1 MYFPTPPLLPV
12 PLADPVA
19 LPENPYELEHLR
31 GDIKRW
37 LEEREAEGIELK
49 RTLNVFLAHV
59 EAFKAGRLLDLPDVP
74 AFMEERERASLY
86 TAWEWPIWAACRFN
100 SEDCEQVAGFDQ
112 QSRFF
117 VQELADL
124 LNEPK
129 PDTCQAARLSY
140 RIVEA
145 QRAQAVSPMQRLLK
159 RVTAR
164 IAELKRDESR
174 IGPAGAGQMTEVT
187 ATSTESQQSQDGS
200 SGGQQPVILTS
211 EEYEVLKFLEP
222 QKHTYVQ
229 EQLQN
234 ALTRNKLCL
243 NDKTLSRI
251 LKRLEELGFINR
263 PHGPKKGV
271 AITEKGRK
279 YLA

>member
-86 TAWEWPIWAACRFN
+86 TVWEWPIWAACRFN

-140 RIVEA
+140 HIVEA
-145 QRAQAVSPMQRLLK
+145 QRAQAVSPMQRLLH
-159 RVTAR
+159 RVTA
-164 IAELKRDESR
+164 
-174 IGPAGAGQMTEVT
+174 
-187 ATSTESQQSQDGS
+187 
-200 SGGQQPVILTS
+200 
-211 EEYEVLKFLEP
+211 
-222 QKHTYVQ
+222 
-229 EQLQN
+229 QLQE
-234 ALTRNKLCL
+234 LQRRKRT
-243 NDKTLSRI
+243 DKTGADARTA
-251 LKRLEELGFINR
+251 KRTPEKKLPQNDDVTKLAKLIINEYRHNKPPFRSMAQIAREFTGEAAGKDR
-263 PHGPKKGV
+263 PAQSLLRKMRDFTALMSMVNEAKAAGV
-271 AITEKGRK
+271 RADT
-279 YLA
+279 